1 MTACGGTCE
10 YRPGGGCRIKL
21 SEPLLKF
28 RPLSDIKNVLL
39 HEMIHAL
46 LFLTNK
52 RDNSPDGHGN
62 LFKAKAFE
70 INQSNIL
77 DIERPA
83 EGYNITI
90 THSMFAEVEHYRQ
103 HHWKCVKCG
112 DVIKR
117 AMNRK
122 PQEADCLTRQGAACK
137 DIKCRYHMHI
147 KFCGGEYEK
156 IREPDGYVD
165 KSQKKMSKGAV
176 AAAAAGGGGG
186 APKRVRR
193 DDGQG
198 NRPITDFCNK
208 PSGED
213 DGGNKAGEKE
223 KEKKER
229 EEEGDLDK
237 RREMFASAA
246 LKRIVSNAN
255 GNSSFGGEGSN
266 QAKQQ
271 QAGHDDD
278 DVVDDDIIDL
288 TEKVAPYDD
297 HEMQPSP
304 SSHKHH
310 NDGQS
315 MCPVCGKTW
324 KMMEI
329 RHVDLQMHVNAL
341 KNQCLEEL
349 G

>member
-10 YRPGGGCRIKL
+10 YRPRGGCRIKL

-52 RDNSPDGHGN
+52 RDNSPDGHGD
-62 LFKAKAFE
+62 LFKAKATE
-70 INQSNIL
+70 INKSTIL

-165 KSQKKMSKGAV
+165 KSQKKTSKGAV
-176 AAAAAGGGGG
+176 AAAAGGG

-193 DDGQG
+193 DDGQES
-198 NRPITDFCNK
+198 RPITDFFNK
-208 PSGED
+208 PSGGDD
-213 DGGNKAGEKE
+213 DGGKKAGEKE

-229 EEEGDLDK
+229 EEEGDMGK

-246 LKRIVSNAN
+246 LKRIVNNAN
-255 GNSSFGGEGSN
+255 GNSSTINFGGEGSN
-266 QAKQQ
+266 QAKQK
-271 QAGHDDD
+271 QADHDDD
-278 DVVDDDIIDL
+278 DDDDDIIIDL
-288 TEKVAPYDD
+288 TEIVAPYDD

-304 SSHKHH
+304 FSHNND

-324 KMMEI
+324 RMMKI
-329 RHVDLQMHVNAL
+329 RHVDLQMHVN
-341 KNQCLEEL
+341 QCLEEL